1 MFVALVFYGLKWCG
15 LFGQN
20 TFFGGKIGICL
31 DKIIIFFDSKHLT
44 REQMAALFEY
54 YHACTEP
61 RRREFMEMI
70 FFAFHTCGLRV
81 VDVMAL
87 QRPPHLRHNAADTGG
102 RLLYRVQTF
111 GHSDMRTTQ
120 IYASIINKKKEDVI
134 SLIDV
139 EIANT

>member
-1 MFVALVFYGLKWCG
+1 MARFVCLKCG
-15 LFGQN
+15 FSSQN
-20 TFFGGKIGICL
+20 RSSFEQNHYL
-31 DKIIIFFDSKHLT
+31 FDSKHLT
-44 REQMAALFEY
+44 KEQMAALLEY
-54 YHACTEP
+54 YHACTEL
-61 RRREFMEMI
+61 RCREFLEMF
-70 FFAFHTCGLRV
+70 FFAFHAYGLRV

-120 IYASIINKKKEDVI
+120 KYARIINKKKEDAI